1 MEYIEGETLAQKIKQ
16 GTTNL
21 DQILDWAIQNNKGI
35 VSFLKKVVSNRK
47 QEIVKNVQSSELP
60 IKIVFDVRDDNITII
75 TVFPLKQR
83 R

>member
-1 MEYIEGETLAQKIKQ
+1 MKIRFSRHAKRRMKLYNISEYTVTE
-16 GTTNL
+16 
-21 DQILDWAIQNNKGI
+21 ILKNA
-35 VSFLKKVVSNRK
+35 KVVSNRK